1 MPSLR
6 RAVAA
11 IDPDLPLSNVRTM
24 DDHIAR
30 ALARPAFLSTLVSSF
45 GVLAVLLAIVG
56 VYGMMS
62 WSVAE
67 RRREIAIRMALGAS
81 RQGMLGMVL
90 RRAVVLAALGI
101 GGGLFLAPLA
111 AQVLTGFSTVS
122 GRPTRSRS
130 REPRGARDR
139 RDSGGRRP
147 SRPCLA
153 DRAGGADEVV
163 KVPVARLETGDW
175 RLAT

>member
-1 MPSLR
+1 MRTEGDPYTSVPSLR

-81 RQGMLGMVL
+81 RPEMLGMVL
-90 RRAVVLAALGI
+90 RRAVALAAFGI
-101 GGGLFLAPLA
+101 GGGLFFAPLA
-111 AQVLTGFSTVS
+111 AQVLTGLLY
-122 GRPTRSRS
+122 GIRPTDPLSLAGTAVALAIVAILAAIVPAVRASRI
-130 REPRGARDR
+130 EP
-139 RDSGGRRP
+139 
-147 SRPCLA
+147 
-153 DRAGGADEVV
+153 AGLM
-163 KVPVARLETGDW
+163 K
-175 RLAT
+175 

>member
-1 MPSLR
+1 
-6 RAVAA
+6 
-11 IDPDLPLSNVRTM
+11 M

-81 RQGMLGMVL
+81 RPEMLGMVL
-90 RRAVVLAALGI
+90 RRAVALAAVGI

-111 AQVLTGFSTVS
+111 AQVLTGLLY
-122 GRPTRSRS
+122 GIRPTDPLSLAGTAVALALVAILAAVVPAVRASRI
-130 REPRGARDR
+130 EP
-139 RDSGGRRP
+139 
-147 SRPCLA
+147 
-153 DRAGGADEVV
+153 AGLM
-163 KVPVARLETGDW
+163 K
-175 RLAT
+175 